1 MGENLS
7 IAGMLETEVWIGDTL
22 HFPDCSLRVTAP
34 REPCFKFAAIMGFAQ
49 AGKRMMQQGCPG
61 FYLSVV
67 AEPATSRRA
76 HLHAGAWPARPDGER
91 RVSRQAHQA
100 SALTAPTEPTGFA
113 LMLWCPLKLLQPP
126 RTGDNGD
133 DPIPATFRDTHP
145 MSTERVLFAFV
156 IVLALTLN
164 VGFIAGDIN
173 DINHHNVYELFAA
186 LVVSLIATVM
196 KFGDR
201 SPLGS
206 SMLATSLVADLQLI
220 AAATAWGFY
229 AAGGADL
236 TAHQGATV
244 VSLSIGA
251 AVANVVSVVLLIIEM
266 ANLRR

>member
-1 MGENLS
+1 
-7 IAGMLETEVWIGDTL
+7 
-22 HFPDCSLRVTAP
+22 
-34 REPCFKFAAIMGFAQ
+34 
-49 AGKRMMQQGCPG
+49 
-61 FYLSVV
+61 
-67 AEPATSRRA
+67 
-76 HLHAGAWPARPDGER
+76 
-91 RVSRQAHQA
+91 
-100 SALTAPTEPTGFA
+100 
-113 LMLWCPLKLLQPP
+113 
-126 RTGDNGD
+126 
-133 DPIPATFRDTHP
+133 

-220 AAATAWGFY
+220 AAAASWGFY
-229 AAGGADL
+229 ASGGAVL
-236 TAHQGATV
+236 TARQGATL

-251 AVANVVSVVLLIIEM
+251 AVANIVSVVLLIIEM

>member
-1 MGENLS
+1 
-7 IAGMLETEVWIGDTL
+7 
-22 HFPDCSLRVTAP
+22 
-34 REPCFKFAAIMGFAQ
+34 
-49 AGKRMMQQGCPG
+49 
-61 FYLSVV
+61 
-67 AEPATSRRA
+67 
-76 HLHAGAWPARPDGER
+76 
-91 RVSRQAHQA
+91 
-100 SALTAPTEPTGFA
+100 
-113 LMLWCPLKLLQPP
+113 
-126 RTGDNGD
+126 
-133 DPIPATFRDTHP
+133 

-220 AAATAWGFY
+220 AAAATWGLY
-229 AAGGADL
+229 VSGGAAM
-236 TAHQGATV
+236 TAHQSATV

-251 AVANVVSVVLLIIEM
+251 AVANVVSVVLLVIEM